1 MAKTVSIIICT
12 HNRSAALIPCLT
24 SILQAIDAAPQV
36 DAEILII
43 DNNSTD
49 NTQDAVATW
58 RVEHPGC
65 NLRVV
70 FEPQKGLSHAR
81 NCGLS
86 HATGA
91 LLLMIDDDCIM
102 DTNYIANALAHDARD
117 TDPVLRG
124 GSVFLGDPTDQPLTI
139 KTETKHQSW
148 SRKRSSGRH
157 ENLGNTLLGCNM
169 MMRKT
174 LVDKIGPFD
183 ITLGAGSSIP
193 GGEDTDYIF
202 RTYIHGFEIEYA
214 PDLKIHHFHGRKKVE
229 DGYNLFR
236 NYSIGGGALYA
247 KYLFS
252 HPNMCRQLY
261 WDLKKL
267 PGEWIRKENR
277 FMPEFGFT
285 MTDKIRYS
293 IKGMYAYWL
302 SRLRSRNTTR
312 RKPATR

>member
-1 MAKTVSIIICT
+1 MAKTVSVIICT
-12 HNRSAALIPCLT
+12 HNRFAALIPCLT
-24 SILQAIDAAPQV
+24 SILKAIHAAPHA
-36 DAEILII
+36 DTEILIV

-49 NTQDAVATW
+49 DTQDAVKTW
-58 RVEHPGC
+58 CAEHPDC
-65 NLRVV
+65 NLRIV
-70 FEPQKGLSHAR
+70 FEAEKGLSHAR

-91 LLLMIDDDCIM
+91 LLLMIDDDCTM
-102 DTNYIANALAHDARD
+102 DVSYIVNALAHDARD
-117 TDPVLRG
+117 TAPVLRG

-139 KTETKHQSW
+139 KTEATRQSW
-148 SRKRSSGRH
+148 SRERSSGRH

-169 MMRKT
+169 MMRRT

-183 ITLGAGSSIP
+183 TALGAGSSIP

-202 RTYIHGFEIEYA
+202 RAYIHGFEIEYA

-252 HPNMCRQLY
+252 HPNICRQLY

-293 IKGMYAYWL
+293 AKGMYAYWR
-302 SRLRSRNTTR
+302 SRLRSRDTAPRN
-312 RKPATR
+312 PAMR